1 MVYAAYNYTITDE
14 TGDLVTGASVEVR
27 RESDNVLATLYSDR
41 AGASPIANP
50 FTDSTG
56 TGRFHVTGG
65 AYKVTATK
73 GAFTR
78 SFRFVAIGLAA
89 EQDFVFESITAAT
102 ANEGINV
109 DATDPAN
116 PTIEGVAFTGDSGSG
131 GTIGMVPAPAAGDA
145 AANKYLKA
153 DGLWTAVAAGGGKVR
168 IVDFAGGI
176 YTPASGT
183 KAIYG
188 ILTGGG
194 GGGGS
199 AAVQNS
205 TVGHFSA
212 SGGNGG
218 NTVIFTI
225 DEADLYT
232 SGTAKQFQITI
243 GSGGATTGTPAN
255 TSNIDGYNGGD
266 SSFTNFTGSTVNMQI
281 VAKGGYGGARGI
293 VNVRATSLAQPAS
306 TVTVNSGFTSLKTLL
321 LAGGRGQ
328 MSRGSYANTGPN
340 LGVTLTSQGG
350 DSYWGNGAVEDYSH
364 VGVTSS
370 ASSAVAGLA
379 AVDPGTGGG
388 GGAIRKQG
396 ATALVAAAGGAG
408 AKGKC
413 LILEFY

>member
-56 TGRFHVTGG
+56 TGRFHVVGG

-89 EQDFVFESITAAT
+89 EQDFVFESITAST
-102 ANEGINV
+102 ANEGINI

-116 PTIEGVAFTGDSGSG
+116 PTISGVAFTGDSGSG
-131 GTIGMVPAPAAGDA
+131 GQKGMVPAPAAGDA

-153 DGLWTAVAAGGGKVR
+153 NGLWTAVAAGGGKVR

-176 YTPASGT
+176 YTPASDT

-194 GGGGS
+194 AGGGS
-199 AAVQNS
+199 AAHAAAA
-205 TVGHFSA
+205 VGYTSA
-212 SGGNGG
+212 AGGTGG
-218 NTVIFTI
+218 NTIIFSI
-225 DEADLYT
+225 DEADLFS
-232 SGTAKQFQITI
+232 SGTAKQFEVII
-243 GSGGATTGTPAN
+243 GVGGAGAPLPTTSASVSGT
-255 TSNIDGYNGGD
+255 NGGD
-266 SSFTNFTGSTVNMQI
+266 STFTNYTGSTVNMRLL
-281 VAKGGYGGARGI
+281 AKGGVGGSRGI
-293 VNVRATSLAQPAS
+293 TNVRAAPPDAAAS
-306 TVTVNSGFTSLKTLL
+306 TITVNSGFTSLKTVGLV
-321 LAGGRGQ
+321 GGSGNV
-328 MSRGSYANTGPN
+328 SLGINVNTAVNFGA
-340 LGVTLTSQGG
+340 TISAEGG
-350 DSYWGNGAVEDYSH
+350 ASYWGPGAIPDASQAVATGAVS
-364 VGVTSS
+364 VNGK
-370 ASSAVAGLA
+370 A
-379 AVDPGTGGG
+379 AIFPGAGGG
-388 GGAIRKQG
+388 GGAIRKNG
-396 ATALVAAAGGAG
+396 TSASVFAASGGAG
-408 AKGKC
+408 ATGKC

>member
-153 DGLWTAVAAGGGKVR
+153 DGLWTAVAGGGGKVR

-183 KAIYG
+183 KAIYCV
-188 ILTGGG
+188 LTGGG

-205 TVGHFSA
+205 SSGHFSA

-225 DEADLYT
+225 DEADLYS
-232 SGTAKQFQITI
+232 SGTAKEFQITI
-243 GSGGATTGTPAN
+243 GSGGAATGTPIS

-281 VAKGGYGGARGI
+281 VAKGGYGGARGA
-293 VNVRATSLAQPAS
+293 VNLRAISLAQPAS

-321 LAGGRGQ
+321 LNGGRGQ
-328 MSRGSYANTGPN
+328 MSRGSYANTSVN
-340 LGVTLTSQGG
+340 WGVTLTAQGG
-350 DSYWGNGAVEDYSH
+350 NSYWGSGAVEDYSH
-364 VGVTSS
+364 
-370 ASSAVAGLA
+370 LA
-379 AVDPGTGGG
+379 AGNVPVNGPSATDPGTGGG
-388 GGAIRKQG
+388 GGAIRK
-396 ATALVAAAGGAG
+396 ASSTTLTVAAGGAG